1 MMRER
6 LLGRLMSTELGERI
20 HVHGPKDA
28 CLRLPNT
35 LSFGIPG
42 LEARLLLEKARLINE
57 I

>member
-6 LLGRLMSTELGERI
+6 LLGRLMSTELGKRI

-35 LSFGIPG
+35 LSLGVPG
-42 LEARLLLEKARLINE
+42 LEARLLLEKVRFIHG